1 MKNLDKVAKETQM
14 LTGMN
19 GRMQIN
25 YDGETVWSDYFPDVN
40 SWEEYHDG
48 SVHFFTNRPMT
59 EEEIEERLIEAV
71 SDKNYE
77 KKEIDRMLSIE
88 NKLHGVR

>member
-1 MKNLDKVAKETQM
+1 MKNLGKVAKETKM

-59 EEEIEERLIEAV
+59 AEEIEERLKWLPPIVVNGDTADV
-71 SDKNYE
+71 TITKV
-77 KKEIDRMLSIE
+77 L
-88 NKLHGVR
+88 